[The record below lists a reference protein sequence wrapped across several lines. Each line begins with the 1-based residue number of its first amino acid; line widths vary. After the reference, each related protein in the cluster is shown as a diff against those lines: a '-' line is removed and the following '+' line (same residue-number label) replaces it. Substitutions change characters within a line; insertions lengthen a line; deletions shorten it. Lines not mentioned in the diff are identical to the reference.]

1 MKAKWFSTAL
11 IVMMLVV
18 AMVPAVS
25 AAPGAADEII
35 NLGANTDNPSH
46 PLGDQQME
54 LRAKGFEAK
63 VNGKT
68 SGPVA
73 EVARGQF
80 VELAREGEDSIWT
93 VLGEFGPADH
103 PAPILFSGVPGP
115 LHNQIPA
122 PDRSVDNTTIWAS
135 DFSEAYYENLLF
147 SEAQGA

>member
-1 MKAKWFSTAL
+1 MKAKWFSTLL

-18 AMVPAVS
+18 AIVPAVG
-25 AAPGAADEII
+25 AAPRAAEDVPID
-35 NLGANTDNPSH
+35 LGANTDNPSH
-46 PLGDQQME
+46 PLGDKQIAQ
-54 LRAKGFEAK
+54 RAKGFEAK

-68 SGPVA
+68 NGPVA

-93 VLGEFGPADH
+93 VIADFGPADH

-115 LHNQIPA
+115 VHNQIPA
-122 PDRSVDNTTIWAS
+122 PNRSVDNTTIWTS

-147 SEAQGA
+147 